1 MDNSITFEVILL
13 GDIRVGKT
21 SYVNRYYK
29 DTFSESQL
37 STVGISNY
45 IKQLTI
51 NKKNIYLKIYDTS
64 GQERYRAIAKN
75 FYQGADGI
83 LLFYDITSKKS
94 FDSIGNWIESI
105 NESIK
110 TSEKGLL
117 IIGNKSDLEENREV
131 NEEMRKKLE
140 KSQNVEIIETSAK
153 NNINIDI
160 SFNKLIEKML
170 HLKEEELKES
180 NEKYEKKD
188 SIKLGENVIE
198 EKPRETDGCC
208 RKKRK
213 RE

>member
-21 SYVNRYYK
+21 SFVNRYYK
-29 DTFSESQL
+29 DIFSESQL

-75 FYQGADGI
+75 FYHGADGI

-110 TSEKGLL
+110 TSEIGLL

-131 NEEMRKKLE
+131 SEEMRKKLE

-170 HLKEEELKES
+170 HLKEEES

-188 SIKLGENVIE
+188 NTKLGENVIE
-198 EKPRETDGCC
+198 EKHKETDGCC

>member
-1 MDNSITFEVILL
+1 MEDSITFDVILL

-21 SYVNRYYK
+21 SFVNRYYNH
-29 DTFSESQL
+29 TFSESKL

-45 IKQLTI
+45 TKQLTI

-83 LLFYDITSKKS
+83 LLFYDITSKQS

-110 TSEKGLL
+110 TSEIGLL
-117 IIGNKSDLEENREV
+117 IIGNKSDLEEIREV
-131 NEEMRKKLE
+131 SEEMRKKLE

-170 HLKEEELKES
+170 HLKES
-180 NEKYEKKD
+180 NEK
-188 SIKLGENVIE
+188 SIKLRENDIE
-198 EKPRETDGCC
+198 EKPKETDGCC

-213 RE
+213 RK